1 MWRPAVMTIG
11 VVQSSKKSKKIISI
25 VHIHNMVCRHIKI

>member
-1 MWRPAVMTIG
+1 MTIG